1 MDLFLG
7 KTIQTI
13 ALILA
18 NPPAVTETNRTT
30 LIVCPLSVI
39 QSWQSQITQHVK
51 PRTLKVAVYQGPSR
65 YDLLEESAAEGPWDV
80 LIAPYGTVRA
90 DFEMETLKGK
100 GAKKKAKTGPSIYSK
115 TFHRVVLD
123 EAHQIRNPKAKQY
136 LACKELKTMYRL
148 CLTGT
153 PIQNKPVDIQSLF
166 GFLQVPNLGDA
177 GIFRRAITQPI
188 QAGDPVGFARLRTTM
203 AHLSLR
209 RTKDCLD
216 LVEKTVELRK
226 VEFGS
231 SPHSRIHDILFNS
244 VKHVFSAME
253 DTTAMKNYMMILE
266 ALTRIRQACVS
277 GCLVPKERIELAEK
291 VLDELQQK
299 GSTLSPADA
308 EKILM
313 KLKGAFSEDLV
324 ECSICFEEMEESTAA
339 MLRTCHHV
347 FCEGCLTTV
356 SNQSMRKCPLCRT
369 GFVPADMI
377 KKSTALE
384 ASQSSVQDKS
394 EKASETLTALGP
406 SPKLLALEAAIKEM
420 SNGERGVI
428 FSQFTTFLD
437 LVGPH
442 LEKLGYTYARID
454 GKKTGKQR
462 AQALTLFATADGPDF
477 MLCSLHAAG
486 TGITLTAA
494 NHCFMMDT
502 WWNVSVELQAQDRIH
517 RIGQTRPVRVVRFVM
532 KDSIEER
539 MIALQESKAA
549 MSKGAMQKLSSAEL
563 RKTRIRDLKSLFGE
577 TDD

>member
-1 MDLFLG
+1 M
-7 KTIQTI
+7 
-13 ALILA
+13 
-18 NPPAVTETNRTT
+18 
-30 LIVCPLSVI
+30 
-39 QSWQSQITQHVK
+39 
-51 PRTLKVAVYQGPSR
+51 LKVAVYQGPSR
-65 YDLLEESAAEGPWDV
+65 YDLLEEESSEGPWDI

-90 DFEMETLKGK
+90 DFEVESRKKK
-100 GAKKKAKTGPSIYSK
+100 GAPKKKKAKNGPSIVSK
-115 TFHRVVLD
+115 TFHRVILD
-123 EAHQIRNPKAKQY
+123 EAHLIRNPKAKVY
-136 LACKELKTMYRL
+136 LACKELKAKYRL

-166 GFLQVPNLGDA
+166 GFLQLPNLGDNR
-177 GIFRRAITQPI
+177 IFRRAITQPI

-216 LVEKTVELRK
+216 LVEKTVELRL
-226 VEFGS
+226 VEFGDS
-231 SPHSRIHDILFNS
+231 SHARIHDTLFNS

-253 DTTAMKNYMMILE
+253 DALATKHYMMILE

-277 GCLVPKERIELAEK
+277 GCMVPKERIELAEK
-291 VLDELQQK
+291 VLGELRQK
-299 GSTLSPADA
+299 GSAISPADA
-308 EKILM
+308 EKILL
-313 KLKGAFSEDLV
+313 KLKGEFSQDLV

-339 MLRTCHHV
+339 VLRTCHHV

-356 SNQSMRKCPLCRT
+356 SNQCERKCPLCRT
-369 GFVPADMI
+369 GFAPADMI
-377 KKSTALE
+377 KKSAALE
-384 ASQSSVQDKS
+384 ASRDISGQIPQSLND
-394 EKASETLTALGP
+394 LGP

-420 SNGERGVI
+420 KKGERGVI
-428 FSQFTTFLD
+428 FSQFTKCLD
-437 LVGPH
+437 LIGPH

-462 AQALTLFATADGPDF
+462 VQALTEFATPDGPDF

-494 NHCFMMDT
+494 NHCFLMDT

-549 MSKGAMQKLSSAEL
+549 ISKGALQKLSPKEL
-563 RKTRIRDLKSLFGE
+563 RKTRIQDLKSLFGK